1 MSYCINPQCQE
12 PQNTRYHNTCQSC
25 GANLLLKN
33 RYRIIRPLGESWQ
46 KRTFLAIDIDQP
58 SHPKVIIKQFIG
70 SASNHIASHS
80 IVLEKLGK
88 NSQLPSLLA
97 SFSVDEYFY
106 LVQEFVTGHSLASD
120 LASGREFDEEQ
131 IWQLLE
137 QVLPVLETIHQQNIL
152 HGDIK
157 PENIIRAFSSDK
169 KARVW
174 SLVDLD
180 HQSYEIS
187 HSKLLHEPRPKR
199 LEHSQQPKSDAKN
212 HPLNTN
218 HQEIS
223 PIKIPQYQPLA
234 TELDTQL
241 QGSPEYVAPEQIVGE
256 AMPPSDLYSL
266 GVVCIHALTQM
277 SPFDLYEI
285 QSEEWVWQDYLRL
298 PVSEKLQKV
307 LNKLIAKNY
316 EYRYQSASEAIAD
329 LEARQD
335 ENISPW
341 KHWAMTLGAGVAL
354 ALLSVGLNIDF
365 LRPYSSSITLRNP
378 LTPVPERLPDFA
390 PTNPVGISPLR
401 TLVTKD
407 SPVWSIAVTPNGQI
421 LATARSNGEIELIDK
436 QTGSV
441 LNSLT
446 GHAGVVWAIAIS
458 PDGEKIVSAGEDQT
472 VKVWQVHTGEL
483 LHTLRGHQSSVLNV
497 AISPDGQAIASVA
510 EDGTAKLWNLST
522 GGLLTTLHNNQRA
535 LQTVAFSPNGEILAT
550 GGDDHQVKLWQW
562 QNSQLLASLKGHNES
577 VWSVAFSPDGQYLA
591 SGSWDRTIKI
601 WAISDPNFS
610 GSALPERTIIGHSDK
625 IKSLVFNR
633 DGSMLASADFTGTIK
648 LWDIAT
654 GNLTGTLK
662 SHNAWVDLAFDPVD
676 RTLLSGSFDNTVKEW
691 QLPTEEY
698 YRKFN

>member
-12 PQNTRYHNTCQSC
+12 PQNTRYHNTCESC
-25 GANLLLKN
+25 GADLLLKN
-33 RYRIIRPLGESWQ
+33 RYRIIKPLGESWQ

-58 SHPKVIIKQFIG
+58 SHPRVVIKQFIG
-70 SASNHIASHS
+70 PLSNHISSQS

-97 SFSVDEYFY
+97 SFRLDEYFY

-120 LASGREFDEEQ
+120 LKSGREFDEEQ

-137 QVLPVLETIHQQNIL
+137 EMLPVLDCIHQKNVL

-157 PENIIRAFSSDK
+157 PENIIRHFDQEK
-169 KARVW
+169 KAPIW

-180 HQSYEIS
+180 NQPYEVTHDKLLEKS
-187 HSKLLHEPRPKR
+187 RSKQLNSSDHKHSKK
-199 LEHSQQPKSDAKN
+199 KSN
-212 HPLNTN
+212 H
-218 HQEIS
+218 HKQIK
-223 PIKIPQYQPLA
+223 PIKVPQYQPLT
-234 TELDTQL
+234 TEL
-241 QGSPEYVAPEQIVGE
+241 QGSPEYAAPEQIVGE
-256 AMPPSDLYSL
+256 AMPSSDLYSL
-266 GVVCIHALTQM
+266 GVICIHALTQM

-285 QSEEWVWQDYLRL
+285 QSEEWVWQDYLRS
-298 PVSEKLQKV
+298 PVSEELQEL

-329 LEARQD
+329 IEAKHN
-335 ENISPW
+335 ENTISPW

-365 LRPYSSSITLRNP
+365 SRYHSPSITFRYP
-378 LTPVPERLPDFA
+378 HTPVPDRLPAFV
-390 PTNPVGISPLR
+390 PLNPVGVSPLR

-421 LATARSNGEIELIDK
+421 LVTARSNGEIELIDK

-441 LNSLT
+441 LNTLI
-446 GHAGVVWAIAIS
+446 GHAGVVRAIAIS

-472 VKVWQVHTGEL
+472 VKVWQLSTGAL
-483 LHTLRGHQSSVLNV
+483 LHTLRGHQGDVLNV
-497 AISPDGQAIASVA
+497 AISPDGRAIASVA
-510 EDGTAKLWNLST
+510 MDGTTKLWNLST
-522 GGLLTTLHNNQRA
+522 GALLTTLHNNQRA

-562 QNSQLLASLKGHNES
+562 QNSQLLATLKGHNES

-591 SGSWDRTIKI
+591 SGSWDHTIKI
-601 WAISDPNFS
+601 WAIGDPNFS
-610 GSALPERTIIGHSDK
+610 GSALPARTLIGHTDK
-625 IKSLVFNR
+625 INSLVFNR

-648 LWDIAT
+648 LWDMAT

-662 SHNAWVDLAFDPVD
+662 SHNSWVKLFFDPVNQ
-676 RTLLSGSFDNTVKEW
+676 TLLSGSLDYAVKEW

-698 YRKFN
+698 YRQFN

>member
-12 PQNTRYHNTCQSC
+12 PQNTRYHNTCQNC
-25 GANLLLKN
+25 GGDLLLKN

-70 SASNHIASHS
+70 SASNHISSHS

-97 SFSVDEYFY
+97 SFTVDEYFY
-106 LVQEFVTGHSLASD
+106 LVQEFLTGHSLASD
-120 LASGREFDEEQ
+120 LKSGREFDEEQ

-137 QVLPVLETIHQQNIL
+137 EILPVLDCIHQKNVL

-157 PENIIRAFSSDK
+157 PENLIRHFDQEQNTAI
-169 KARVW
+169 W

-180 HQSYEIS
+180 NQPYEVTDP
-187 HSKLLHEPRPKR
+187 KLFSESRPKQ
-199 LEHSQQPKSDAKN
+199 LEHSDQKQNNKPINSQK
-212 HPLNTN
+212 
-218 HQEIS
+218 EIP
-223 PIKIPQYQPLA
+223 PIKVPQYQPLA
-234 TELDTQL
+234 TELHNHL

-285 QSEEWVWQDYLRL
+285 QSEEWVWQDYLRS
-298 PVSEKLQKV
+298 PVSEKLQAV

-316 EYRYQSASEAIAD
+316 EYRYQNASEAITD
-329 LEARQD
+329 VEARYN

-365 LRPYSSSITLRNP
+365 LRPYSSTIPLRYP
-378 LTPVPERLPDFA
+378 LTPVPEEHLPDFA

-407 SPVWSIAVTPNGQI
+407 SSVWSIAVTPNGQI
-421 LATARSNGEIELIDK
+421 LVTARSNGEIELIDK

-441 LNSLT
+441 LNTLT
-446 GHAGVVWAIAIS
+446 SHAGVVRAIAIS
-458 PDGEKIVSAGEDQT
+458 PDGEKIVSVGEDQT
-472 VKVWQVHTGEL
+472 VKVWQLSTGDL
-483 LHTLRGHQSSVLNV
+483 LHTLRGHQGDVLNV
-497 AISPDGQAIASVA
+497 AISPDGRAIASVA
-510 EDGTAKLWNLST
+510 MDGTTKLWNLST
-522 GGLLTTLHNNQRA
+522 GALFTTLHNNNRA

-550 GGDDHQVKLWQW
+550 GGDDHQVKLWHW
-562 QNSQLLASLKGHNES
+562 RNSQLLTTLKGHNES

-591 SGSWDRTIKI
+591 SGSWDHTIKI

-610 GSALPERTIIGHSDK
+610 GSALPARTIIGHTDK
-625 IKSLVFNR
+625 INSLVFNR
-633 DGSMLASADFTGTIK
+633 DSSILASADFTGTIK
-648 LWDIAT
+648 LWDMPT
-654 GNLTGTLK
+654 GNLMGTLT
-662 SHNAWVDLAFDPVD
+662 SHNSWAKLFFDPVNH
-676 RTLLSGSFDNTVKEW
+676 TLLSGSLDYAVKEW
-691 QLPTEEY
+691 PLPAEEY
-698 YRKFN
+698 RQFN